1 MFLSVFIVCGL
12 LLLGLGRSNKV
23 TAGSYLFQLTKW
35 FPNLKKTL
43 FTCQSNFRAGTQDTS
58 ILAASD
64 PDSLSQTQ
72 VLPLVAF
79 DLQDFLQVLRLIAAQ
94 LEADLGVQQLW

>member
-1 MFLSVFIVCGL
+1 LCLFHLS
-12 LLLGLGRSNKV
+12 
-23 TAGSYLFQLTKW
+23 KW

-43 FTCQSNFRAGTQDTS
+43 FTCQSNFPTGTQYTF

-64 PDSLSQTQ
+64 PDVQVQTQ

-79 DLQDFLQVLRLIAAQ
+79 DLQDFLLVLGLIVAQ
-94 LEADLGVQQLW
+94 LEADLEVTH